1 MTKFKICGLTTCQEA
16 EWFSEE
22 QADYAGMVL
31 FFPKSK
37 RNISVTQAEKII
49 QALPDEIKSVAVVVS
64 PDTDQI
70 RQLEKA
76 GFDLIQIHGTVL
88 SEVVEALHVPF
99 LRAFN
104 VDNMQEWEIFE
115 QEEKCAGYVF
125 DAVKPGSGET
135 FDWSS
140 LPSLSEDGK
149 PYLLAG
155 GLNPENVGDAI
166 RSLQPYG
173 VDVSSGVESD
183 QGKGKAPEKIKAFA
197 EAVRNADK
205 LL

>member
-16 EWFSEE
+16 EWVSEA

-88 SEVVEALHVPF
+88 SEVEIG
-99 LRAFN
+99 RASCRER
-104 VDNMQEWEIFE
+104 V
-115 QEEKCAGYVF
+115 
-125 DAVKPGSGET
+125 
-135 FDWSS
+135 
-140 LPSLSEDGK
+140 
-149 PYLLAG
+149 
-155 GLNPENVGDAI
+155 
-166 RSLQPYG
+166 
-173 VDVSSGVESD
+173 
-183 QGKGKAPEKIKAFA
+183 
-197 EAVRNADK
+197 
-205 LL
+205 